1 MHFSKTHAKWFNFL
15 YSFGAVIPSDIWV
28 NQLTTKQ
35 TKTANKVAELG
46 SAT

>member
-1 MHFSKTHAKWFNFL
+1 M
-15 YSFGAVIPSDIWV
+15 PSDSTFSTV
-28 NQLTTKQ
+28 LEQLFPLIFESINSTTKQ